1 MCMYVYIY
9 AHIVYKCVCI
19 YICIYLYTYIYIYT
33 YQNIIKLVYNQ
44 WDELP
49 LYQPTAGEIASI
61 DANCNKM
68 MQQNIFKASCSQ
80 CSPY

>member
-19 YICIYLYTYIYIYT
+19 YIYIHIYIYIYT

-61 DANCNKM
+61 DANRNKM

>member
-1 MCMYVYIY
+1 MCMYVYICTY
-9 AHIVYKCVCI
+9 SIQMCMYIYVYI
-19 YICIYLYTYIYIYT
+19 YIHTYIYT

-61 DANCNKM
+61 DANRNKM